1 MKRTK
6 ITALMLTAVMLLGIF
21 SAGLTASAALPFK
34 DTDGHWA
41 TEAIEF
47 VVDAGL
53 MNGVGNGEN
62 FGPNMSLTR
71 GMVVTVLYRD
81 NGSPKAEFS
90 GTFLDV
96 KEGQYY
102 AAAAEWAYRNNIV
115 NGTGTNDWGEPYF
128 SPDRDITRQELAT
141 MFKRYADFKNVD
153 TTKKSADISTYPDS
167 ASVASWASDAVKWA
181 VGVGLITG
189 KANGGKTTLAPLDK
203 AMRAEFATIIKRFKT
218 TEFDY
223 HLVFSAPVPVSKFT
237 PPAEKLIENADIYV
251 AVDGNDT
258 NPGTLAKPLATF
270 EAAKA
275 KAREL
280 KASDKDGVV
289 VAFKAG
295 NYGNLNIKF
304 DKSDS
309 ATEACPITYCAYG
322 DGDVVFQNGI
332 DIKGSSFKPIEDSDR
347 YLFPDKNHS
356 KIWKTSVDGII
367 TADTLKRAIV
377 MMDGEMMQSAR
388 WPNGTTMNTMV
399 SKHAD
404 DALKFPEF
412 LRERFE
418 SWHTLDGVTIEG
430 SIIIDFEFNVFP
442 ILSFDE
448 ENLIMTFDTK
458 GKIFPEDDAAYWSS
472 KMHQFCNVSEELDTK
487 YEYYLNEDTMCL
499 YVYGEVPA
507 DVYSLS
513 TGGQFISVGDGYNT
527 GANYLTFDGF
537 TFKYCT
543 ETAIRTSHISKH
555 VTLKNLD
562 IYAVNGRG
570 IHLNGDGCTVENC
583 EIDLFTGEGIFCFGS
598 NLVVTNNLI
607 TNGYSGISASGVKE
621 VSHNEIRGM
630 QDSAIY
636 YSDCPMIIEYNFME
650 DCCLDGSDKGYIYNG
665 ASWFQVGGVIR
676 YNVFSSPKGT
686 AGMFIYL
693 DDGLSNQEVYGNLFY
708 GAASNGVRINGGRN
722 NDVYGNVF
730 VKSDK
735 HDGVM
740 LSLGAKY
747 VEMFDEN
754 GNPTGTLETYHA
766 NSLGNKPKPGTDEYK
781 LWEEKW
787 PEALK
792 INTNW
797 KDVATDI
804 DCGANPSYNVVKNN
818 YSFVG
823 TRKNTHQVDEPYYSK
838 FSTVE
843 NNPILDIDQNYLFK
857 NPTIGD
863 YSIRDD
869 VDTSKI
875 TVVPEIHYELIGRR

>member
-6 ITALMLTAVMLLGIF
+6 LISLFLAVLMLLAVFSSGITAT
-21 SAGLTASAALPFK
+21 AALPFN
-34 DTDGHWA
+34 DTEGHWA

-53 MNGVGNGEN
+53 MNGVGDGSS
-62 FGPNMSLTR
+62 FAPNMSLTR

-81 NGSPKAEFS
+81 NGSPKTDFK

-102 AAAAEWAYRNNIV
+102 AAAAEWAYANGIV
-115 NGTGTNDWGEPYF
+115 NGTGTNEWDEPYF

-141 MFKRYADFKNVD
+141 MFKRYADFKYVD
-153 TTKKSADISTYPDS
+153 TTKKAADISAYPDVS
-167 ASVASWASDAVKWA
+167 SVADWANDAVKWA

-189 KANGGKTTLAPLDK
+189 KGTNGTVTLSPTDK
-203 AMRAEFATIIKRFKT
+203 AVRAEFATIIKRFKT
-218 TEFDY
+218 TDFDY
-223 HLVFSAPVPVSKFT
+223 LHVYSAPKPQSHFTEPVRT
-237 PPAEKLIENADIYV
+237 LINDADVYV
-251 AVDGNDT
+251 AVDGNDA

-275 KAREL
+275 KVRQL
-280 KASDKDGVV
+280 KDSAKDGVV

-295 NYGNLNIKF
+295 NYGNLNISF

-309 ATEACPITYCAYG
+309 GTESCPITYCVYG

-332 DIKGSSFKPIEDSDR
+332 DLKGSDFKPIDSSDY
-347 YLFPDKNHS
+347 YLFPEENHS
-356 KIWKTSVDGII
+356 KIRKMNVDGII
-367 TADTLKRAIV
+367 TADALKRAIV
-377 MMDGEMMQSAR
+377 MTDGNLMQSAR

-399 SKHAD
+399 SKYAD

-412 LRERFE
+412 LRERLE

-430 SIIIDFEFNVFP
+430 QIIYDFEFSVFP
-442 ILSFDE
+442 VLTFDKT
-448 ENLIMTFDTK
+448 NLIMTFAMGDK
-458 GKIFPEDDAAYWSS
+458 VFPEDDAAYWSS

-487 YEYYLNEDTMCL
+487 YEFYLNADTMCL
-499 YVYGEVPA
+499 YVYGDVPA
-507 DVYSLS
+507 DVYSIS
-513 TGGQFISVGDGYNT
+513 TGGQFISVGDGYNV

-543 ETAIRTSHISKH
+543 ETAIRTSHVSKY
-555 VTLKNLD
+555 VNLKNLS

-570 IHLNGDGCTVENC
+570 IHLNGDGCVVEGC
-583 EIDLFTGEGIFCFGS
+583 EIDLFTGEGIFTFGS
-598 NLVVTNNLI
+598 NLMVTNNLI

-621 VSHNEIRGM
+621 VSHNEIYNM
-630 QDSAIY
+630 EDSAIY

-650 DCCLDGSDKGYIYNG
+650 NCCMDGSDKGYIYNG

-676 YNVFSSPKGT
+676 YNVFSAPDGT

-722 NDVYGNVF
+722 NDVYENVF
-730 VKSDK
+730 VKTDK
-735 HDGVM
+735 HDGTM

-747 VEMFDEN
+747 VTMFDEN

-797 KDVATDI
+797 ADIENDI
-804 DCGANPSYNVVKNN
+804 DCGANPSYNVVINN

-823 TRKNTHQVDEPYYSK
+823 PRSDNHQVDEPYYSK

-843 NNPILDIDQNYLFK
+843 NNPIFDNEENYLFV
-857 NPTIGD
+857 NPTLGNYTI
-863 YSIRDD
+863 IDD
-869 VDTSKI
+869 VDESKI
-875 TVVPEIHYELIGRR
+875 TKVPYIPYEMIGRH